1 MLMVKDPRFLRNIA
15 LISHGGAGKTSLTD
29 TLLFNAK
36 KTERLGQVD
45 TGTSYSDFL
54 PEEKKRKF
62 SISSTF
68 FTLEQGDY
76 QINLIDTPGY
86 GDFLGDVAGCL
97 GIADGVLLL
106 VGALE
111 GVQVNTRK
119 VWEFAND
126 YELPRICLINKMD
139 REETNFLQALQQL
152 QESFPDDSIAPL
164 QLPIG
169 SGESLTGVV
178 DLLQKKA
185 FYYDKDCKGK
195 EGAIPEELED
205 TVADLRTQ
213 LIESLVE
220 TDDEL
225 MMKYLDDEEITF
237 DELKDALKGAV
248 LEGTLIPVLTSSVQ
262 KNIGLDLLYDYMVSL
277 FPSPV
282 DSKREIKVTDT
293 ASKEEVLLTP
303 DSDGPFAALV
313 AKTMVD
319 PYVGRLN
326 IIRVFSGEL
335 TLDTDLY
342 NVNKEAKEK
351 IGKIFRLFGKD
362 QEPLEKVGPG
372 DIVALGK
379 LSDTSTGESLSSTD
393 RPLCF
398 PDLKLPKPS
407 LPMAVQPKS
416 RGDEEKIS
424 TALSRFAEE
433 DPTFTIAFDG
443 ETKEL
448 IVTAMGQL
456 HVDVAREIT
465 RRKFNIDFV
474 TSVPKVAFKE
484 TIEGRSDIEEK
495 YKKQSGGRGQYGH
508 VYLKIEPLPRGKGFE
523 FVNDIF
529 GGAIPSQYIPAVE
542 KGLKEAM
549 DEGVLAGFPV
559 VDVRVSCYDGSYH
572 SVDSSEMA
580 FKIAASKGFKKAMKE
595 ARPILLEPIMELTV
609 DVSDEFMGDIIG
621 DLNGKRG
628 KILGMEPMGKSQ
640 KIKAQVPLMEVFGFA
655 TDLKSITGG
664 QGTFTMEFDYYEKVP
679 AQESEKIIAQ
689 AEAEE

>member
-1 MLMVKDPRFLRNIA
+1 MVQDPYLLRNIA

-29 TLLFNAK
+29 TLLFNLK
-36 KTERLGQVD
+36 KTERLGKVD
-45 TGTSYSDFL
+45 SGTSYSDFL

-68 FTLEQGDY
+68 FTLENGDY
-76 QINLIDTPGY
+76 RINLIDTPGY

-97 GIADGVLLL
+97 GIVDGVLLL

-119 VWEFAND
+119 VWDIADDN
-126 YELPRICLINKMD
+126 ELPRVCLINKMD
-139 REETNFLQALQQL
+139 REEANFQDALDQL
-152 QESFPDDSIAPL
+152 QESFDKTMTPL
-164 QLPIG
+164 QIPIG
-169 SGESLTGVV
+169 QGDSLRGIV
-178 DLLQKKA
+178 DLLQNKA
-185 FYYDKDCKGK
+185 FFYGDGPKGK
-195 EGAIPEELED
+195 EGEIPPELED
-205 TVADLRTQ
+205 KVLELRTE
-213 LIESLVE
+213 LVENLVE

-225 MMKYLDDEEITF
+225 MMKYLEDEEITF
-237 DELKDALKGAV
+237 DELKGALRGAV
-248 LEGTLIPVLTSSVQ
+248 IKGLMIPVLTSSVE
-262 KNIGLDLLYDYMVSL
+262 KNIGLDLVLDYMSSL
-277 FPSPV
+277 FPSPL
-282 DSKREIKVTDT
+282 DSQRKLKVTET
-293 ASKEEVLLTP
+293 TTKKEVVLSP
-303 DSDGPFAALV
+303 DREGPLAAFV

-335 TLDTDLY
+335 SLTSDLY
-342 NVNKEAKEK
+342 NVNNQVKEK

-372 DIVALGK
+372 EIVALAK
-379 LSDTSTGESLSSTD
+379 LSATGTGDSLSSSD
-393 RPLCF
+393 RPLSF
-398 PDLKLPKPS
+398 PELKIPKPS

-448 IVTAMGQL
+448 IITAMGQL

-465 RRKFNIDFV
+465 RRKFGIDFV

-484 TIEGRSDIEEK
+484 TIEGRSDVEEK
-495 YKKQSGGRGQYGH
+495 YKKQTGGRGQYGH
-508 VYLKIEPLPRGKGFE
+508 VYLKVEPLPRGSGFE

-529 GGAIPSQYIPAVE
+529 GGSIPSQYIPAVE
-542 KGLKEAM
+542 KGIKEAM
-549 DEGVLAGFPV
+549 DEGVLGGFPV
-559 VDVRVSCYDGSYH
+559 VDVKVSCYDGSYH

-580 FKIAASKGFKKAMKE
+580 FKIAASKGFKKAVKE

-609 DVSDEFMGDIIG
+609 DVSEEFMGDIIG

-664 QGTFTMEFDYYEKVP
+664 QGTFSMEFSYYEKVP
-679 AQESEKIIAQ
+679 AHETDKIISKEDTAS
-689 AEAEE
+689 